1 VLHGGRRRSSEGAGF
16 GDVGRHGTDAMA
28 LGVGGQQAGHNDAGA
43 QWQLLGAGGS
53 VSERGSAAWG
63 ADRSA
68 AATVPGGGTGR
79 RARVAQCQAAQI
91 QTGFK
96 NISKGFKNSSNLTD
110 PKGTFP
116 CSKNHK

>member
-1 VLHGGRRRSSEGAGF
+1 LKALSARGGEGKGGGVSSVLHGGRRRSSEGAGF

-28 LGVGGQQAGHNDAGA
+28 LGVGGQQAGHDDAGA

-68 AATVPGGGTGR
+68 AATVPGGGTG
-79 RARVAQCQAAQI
+79 
-91 QTGFK
+91 
-96 NISKGFKNSSNLTD
+96 
-110 PKGTFP
+110 
-116 CSKNHK
+116 